1 MAIYIPGVQDFVP
14 QLETF
19 TPDYKFLSDVLQ
31 TRQDRYT
38 TNYDQLNDIYGKVVY
53 ADLSREDTQNK
64 RDQYA
69 NQLSGRLQ
77 QITGMDLSLQQNV
90 DAARGL
96 FKPFY
101 DDDLIVKDMVYT
113 KQYRDQLQRAQ
124 QYQDSPIQEVREK
137 YWDVGVK
144 ALNYQMEDF
153 VNADAK
159 KALSMGSPKY
169 VPDADLPELA
179 EAALKKSGISI
190 VGTTFAGGES
200 QWIVKQKNGSLVV
213 KPARAYIEEMLLDDP
228 IVKNAYFTKA
238 YVEGREFGDKHA
250 EEFGSVDKAKK
261 KWAEDKLQQ
270 YHQKQKA
277 ALAKNNVE
285 VKGGIAAVANW
296 EKYNDK
302 YGVFQGSEED
312 REWLKQMAELE
323 ILQTTKK
330 KRVNRLAIQAE
341 PASDL
346 TDLLNKAYNALAGEW
361 IGTDLDRAAYNYSN
375 IDASVEIEANPFVQL
390 KHKNAYAM
398 NMAMIK
404 QRMKEHND
412 EIAFKRELFK
422 QGKGSQY
429 AKELEVLKAELKG
442 FKGLKFG
449 KGKPI
454 MMEDIK
460 GTEDP
465 YLVDGELGVVD
476 IFTTND
482 KDIVQKNEV
491 ITEDKFQS
499 IADIGSKLVGDSKI
513 KYLHTDKN
521 GKQIQKEVPWT
532 TAKRDLLKPE
542 NSSELNRLF
551 LKSQKL
557 MDQAEKKRP
566 EWIKHPEYLQIKNRL
581 DAVNGQESL
590 LAYKIDEMNE
600 RYSRLEGEFTRT
612 EHGAAWGRNY
622 EKGMPSIFMSPAYER
637 GVMQDKADH
646 PLGGLIAE
654 DWVKKK
660 IEKTGDPLGK
670 LAESLEKKLVPK
682 EQYIKNYV
690 KWAQLNKTNNNPLTL
705 NNSQSP
711 YWTFDASDTQ
721 KSKHLMF
728 GTPLNKQ
735 QDNIRSVTGVG
746 GGVLPPDYTKDQYSH
761 TWRFDEEKALEDAG
775 KAYDKQKKAYNI
787 FMSEGPGEEEGEAR
801 AYSIRKGLAGEEQ
814 SGVGLQKHKGY
825 KFIYDHA
832 VQTPESVEQLEHLFR
847 VKHGPEANRHIR
859 TGNEAANMNAERS
872 ERVAEI
878 VLDLLETDI
887 GLTFG
892 DDDDKAGAPRFS
904 ITYAESLGGKPAG
917 GNYAGYI
924 LQFTPEYAK
933 KLKSTRTDPEN
944 NVMPLGSWD
953 DNTITIFIKKEF
965 DNNPYSTYNQQ
976 PSVAEVQIIQNGQIE
991 FNDYPGGG
999 AKIFKGPNDQFMIQR
1014 WTWGYDDN
1022 PQSEKFGEFIKEM
1035 QNAHVVNLESSE
1047 IDGHLTVLREQARE
1061 IADFNNKIQNETKT
1075 LYPDRLKKKE
1085 ESNFSNTSNVPS
1097 EYYQQFQLRKSE

>member
-19 TPDYKFLSDVLQ
+19 TPDYKFLSDVLE

-53 ADLSREDTQNK
+53 SDLSRGDTQNK

-101 DDDLIVKDMVYT
+101 DDDLIVRDMVYT
-113 KQYRDQLQRAQ
+113 KQYKDQLQRAQ
-124 QYQDSPIQEVREK
+124 QYQDSPIKEVREK

-144 ALNYQMEDF
+144 GLNYQMEDF
-153 VNADAK
+153 INASSDE
-159 KALSMGSPKY
+159 ALKMSSPKY

-190 VGTTFAGGES
+190 EGTTFEGD
-200 QWIVKQKNGSLVV
+200 WIVKQKNGSLVV

-238 YVEGREFGDKHA
+238 YVEAREYGDQHA

-285 VKGGIAAVANW
+285 VKEETDAVANW

-302 YGVFQGSEED
+302 YGVFQGSKED
-312 REWLKQMAELE
+312 KEWLKQMAALE
-323 ILQTTKK
+323 ILQTTQK
-330 KRVNRLAIQAE
+330 KRVNRLALQAE

-346 TDLLNKAYNALAGEW
+346 TDLLNKAYSALAGEW

-375 IDASVEIEANPFVQL
+375 IDASVEIEANPFKQL
-390 KHKNAYAM
+390 AHKNAYDM
-398 NMAMIK
+398 NMVTIK
-404 QRMKEHND
+404 QRMQEYND

-422 QGKGSQY
+422 QGKGAEY
-429 AKELEVLKAELKG
+429 AEDLEKLKARLKG

-454 MMEDIK
+454 LVGDIK

-476 IFTTND
+476 VFKTND
-482 KDIVQKNEV
+482 EDITQKNEV
-491 ITEDKFQS
+491 ITGDKFQS

-513 KYLHTDKN
+513 KYTHTTKK
-521 GKQIQKEVPWT
+521 GEKIVKESSWP
-532 TAKRDLLKPE
+532 TAKKDLLKPE

-557 MDQAEKKRP
+557 VDQAEKKRP
-566 EWIKHPEYLQIKNRL
+566 EWVKHPEYLQIKNRL
-581 DAVNGQESL
+581 ESVNGQESL
-590 LAYKIDEMNE
+590 LAHTIDQMNKK
-600 RYSRLEGEFTRT
+600 YSSLEGEFIRT
-612 EHGAAWGRNY
+612 EHGEAWGRNY

-654 DWVKKK
+654 DWVREKNKK
-660 IEKTGDPLGK
+660 DPSKK
-670 LAESLEKKLVPK
+670 LAESLEKTLVPK

-690 KWAQLNKTNNNPLTL
+690 KWAQLGKTNNNPLTL
-705 NNSQSP
+705 NNSENP
-711 YWTFDASDTQ
+711 YWNFDASDTQ
-721 KSKHLMF
+721 KTKHLMF

-735 QDNIRSVTGVG
+735 QDNIRSVTGAG
-746 GGVLPPDYTKDQYSH
+746 GGALPPDHTKDRYSH
-761 TWRFDEEKALEDAG
+761 TWKFDEEKALEDAG
-775 KAYDKQKKAYNI
+775 KAYDKQKKAYNM
-787 FMSEGPGEEEGEAR
+787 FMDEGPGEGEGENR
-801 AYSIRKGLAGEEQ
+801 TYSIRKALTGEEQ
-814 SGVGLQKHKGY
+814 DGIGLRKHSGY

-832 VQTPESVEQLEHLFR
+832 VQSPESVEQLEHIFSII
-847 VKHGPEANRHIR
+847 HGEERYIR
-859 TGNEAANMNAERS
+859 TGNEAANMNMERS
-872 ERVAEI
+872 EKIAE
-878 VLDLLETDI
+878 VVMELLELDM

-892 DDDDKAGAPRFS
+892 DDDDKAGAPRLS
-904 ITYAESLGGKPAG
+904 ITYAESLGGKAAG
-917 GNYAGYI
+917 GKYAGYI
-924 LQFTPEYAK
+924 IQFTPEYAK
-933 KLKSTRTDPEN
+933 KLKSTREDPGN
-944 NVMPLGSWD
+944 NLMDLGSWK
-953 DNTITIFIKKEF
+953 DNTLTLFVPKGL
-965 DNNPYSTYNQQ
+965 DRNPYNSFNTQ
-976 PSVAEVQIIQNGQIE
+976 PSVTEVQIIQNGE
-991 FNDYPGGG
+991 VTFNDFPGGG
-999 AKIFKGPNDQFMIQR
+999 AKIFKNSNDQFMVQR
-1014 WTWGYDDN
+1014 WTWGYDSN
-1022 PQSEKFGEFIKEM
+1022 PESAKFDEMVKEM
-1035 QNAHVVNLESSE
+1035 QDPQVLNLESGE
-1047 IDGHLTVLREQARE
+1047 IDGYLTYIKKQAERQ
-1061 IADFNNKIQNETKT
+1061 AGYNNKMQNEAKI
-1075 LYPDRLKKKE
+1075 LYPDRLKKKR
-1085 ESNFSNTSNVPS
+1085 ESSSANSSDSPPD
-1097 EYYQQFQLRKSE
+1097 YYQQFQLNQRNE